1 MGNSVPSGVSSSR
14 DLRSHLEDSGLDE
27 YSMVRPLLAVQPRF
41 LKSIQCQHSDGLVV
55 LKIYVK
61 VETSRK
67 NAQGS
72 KSSLAS
78 SLRRNQ
84 LKLERL
90 RNAVNPRTMPNVL
103 PYQRFYESKKY
114 ASAFLIRQYLKHNL
128 FDRLTALPTL
138 TNMEQRFIAYQLL
151 QSLGTFP
158 ATKKKGDEAMRPV
171 RVVGGRTHFFLSF
184 FPLYSSFSF
193 RSNSFHSN
201 VPRRH
206 QNGKHSLDQC
216 QLGVFDRLCRLQ
228 THFATGQRSGGL
240 LLFF

>member
-61 VETSRK
+61 VETSK
-67 NAQGS
+67 GS
-72 KSSLAS
+72 KSSVAS

-138 TNMEQRFIAYQLL
+138 TNMEQR
-151 QSLGTFP
+151 
-158 ATKKKGDEAMRPV
+158 
-171 RVVGGRTHFFLSF
+171 
-184 FPLYSSFSF
+184 
-193 RSNSFHSN
+193 
-201 VPRRH
+201 
-206 QNGKHSLDQC
+206 
-216 QLGVFDRLCRLQ
+216 
-228 THFATGQRSGGL
+228 
-240 LLFF
+240 

>member
-158 ATKKKGDEAMRPV
+158 ATKKRGMRP
-171 RVVGGRTHFFLSF
+171 
-184 FPLYSSFSF
+184 
-193 RSNSFHSN
+193 
-201 VPRRH
+201 
-206 QNGKHSLDQC
+206 
-216 QLGVFDRLCRLQ
+216 
-228 THFATGQRSGGL
+228 
-240 LLFF
+240 

>member
-1 MGNSVPSGVSSSR
+1 
-14 DLRSHLEDSGLDE
+14 
-27 YSMVRPLLAVQPRF
+27 MVRPLLAVQPRF

-67 NAQGS
+67 NAQGN

-158 ATKKKGDEAMRPV
+158 ATKKGGDEASPCGWWSTYFV
-171 RVVGGRTHFFLSF
+171 LVFFSF
-184 FPLYSSFSF
+184 FFSSFSF
-193 RSNSFHSN
+193 RSNPFHSN